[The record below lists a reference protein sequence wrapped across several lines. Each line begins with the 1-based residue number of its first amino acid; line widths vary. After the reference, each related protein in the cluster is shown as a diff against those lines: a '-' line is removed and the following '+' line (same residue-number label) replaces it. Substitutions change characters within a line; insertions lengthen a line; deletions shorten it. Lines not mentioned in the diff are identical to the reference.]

1 VRPGEDWLRSN
12 AGAAPPQLLAEMS
25 RALPGSAESNAEAL
39 VKGALALYAEVL
51 RGTGGRE
58 DALPLLAAD
67 GLLTHAF
74 QACADDD
81 PEGLPEFARRWGGG
95 GRLGELLP

>member
-1 VRPGEDWLRSN
+1 VRPGEAWLRSH

-25 RALPGSAESNAEAL
+25 RALPDLAESDADALAE
-39 VKGALALYAEVL
+39 GALALYAEVL

-74 QACADDD
+74 QACAAAD
-81 PEGLPEFARRWGGG
+81 PDRLVDFARRWGGG
-95 GRLGELLP
+95 GLLGELLP

>member
-1 VRPGEDWLRSN
+1 MRAGEAWLR
-12 AGAAPPQLLAEMS
+12 AHAAAAPPQLLAEMS
-25 RALPGSAESNAEAL
+25 RALPDSAESDAEAL
-39 VKGALALYAEVL
+39 AKGAQALYAEVL
-51 RGTGGRE
+51 RGSGGRE

-74 QACADDD
+74 EACAADD
-81 PEGLPEFARRWGGG
+81 PDRLLDFARRWGGG